1 MEKTMVVLV
10 VCIFCL
16 MAVESNAEFRIT
28 PDGIPSSDD
37 ASSVHLSG
45 SFSTGYYVPF
55 NPVGA
60 VVSGKNTYEGSD
72 FSFGGYFAAA
82 GTDGTGVYG
91 SASNTGSCGNYG
103 GYFTAAGS
111 TGTGIYGRGSGSE
124 GTGVYGL
131 AANSGNAANYGGSFT
146 AMGGSGI
153 GVQGYAWNPGRVAN
167 YGGHFVANGTMGT
180 GVYGKGNAYSFYA
193 DGTGIDYGPFT
204 GAHEVKF
211 SADMPEDIL
220 PGLIV
225 SSTGITEVRKDQDGN
240 VSLSSTLPTV
250 TLSKRERDKN
260 VFGVIVSGMP
270 LHKDHWYESKEGER
284 FGVVNAL
291 GEGRVWVTDR
301 NGNIEAGDYITTSE
315 IPGHGQMQ
323 DDDFLH
329 NYTLGKAIETVDW
342 KQISVT
348 VEHDGETYKRYLIAI
363 VYTSG

>member
-1 MEKTMVVLV
+1 MEKRMVLFVS
-10 VCIFCL
+10 CIFCL

-37 ASSVHLSG
+37 ASSIHLSG

-55 NPVGA
+55 NPAGA
-60 VVSGKNTYEGSD
+60 VVSGKNTHDGSNY
-72 FSFGGYFAAA
+72 SFGGYFASA

-103 GYFTAAGS
+103 GYFSAAGS
-111 TGTGIYGRGSGSE
+111 TGTGVYGSGSGIE

-131 AANSGNAANYGGSFT
+131 ASNSGGDVNYGGSFT
-146 AMGGSGI
+146 AMGGNGI
-153 GVQGYAWNPGRVAN
+153 GVQGYAWNPGRVTN
-167 YGGHFVANGTMGT
+167 YGGRFVANGTMGT

-193 DGTGIDYGPFT
+193 DGTGVDYGPFT

-211 SADMPEDIL
+211 AAEMPEDIL

-225 SSTGITEVRKDQDGN
+225 STTGRTEVRKDQNGN

-250 TLSKRERDKN
+250 ALSESERDKK

-270 LHKDHWYESKEGER
+270 LHKDHWYESKAGER

-301 NGNIEAGDYITTSE
+301 NGNIKAGDYITTSE
-315 IPGHGQMQ
+315 ILGHGMLQ
-323 DDDFLH
+323 DDDLLH
-329 NYTLGKAIETVDW
+329 SYTLGKAIETVNWD
-342 KQISVT
+342 QVTET
-348 VEHDGETYKRYLIAI
+348 VEHDGKMYKRYLIAI
-363 VYTSG
+363 VYKSG